1 MSERMPERMS
11 DISNIY
17 FQMVY
22 VGIMWQGGD
31 HSKKVIYSPVS
42 KETGN
47 QFVDKTR
54 SLDTGNENGKL
65 AGRMFDNSPTLTS
78 KNGDTPYNHPHSS
91 DFAT

>member
-31 HSKKVIYSPVS
+31 HSKKVIEYD
-42 KETGN
+42 
-47 QFVDKTR
+47 Q
-54 SLDTGNENGKL
+54 
-65 AGRMFDNSPTLTS
+65 
-78 KNGDTPYNHPHSS
+78 
-91 DFAT
+91 